1 VKADARIIVSRTAIS
16 IRRAPQRAAANA
28 PETTDL
34 NLVERKVIEK
44 AMHDARFNKSR
55 AARLLGV
62 TRAQLY
68 AKLRRHGLD

>member
-1 VKADARIIVSRTAIS
+1 MPAKSGGSPRA
-16 IRRAPQRAAANA
+16 APQRATANA
-28 PETTDL
+28 PEATDL
-34 NLVERKVIEK
+34 NLVERNVIEK